1 MSKRRRSDRA
11 RHWRRVVADW
21 QASGLSRAEFCRRHE
36 LNYQTMTPWVR
47 RFEESRGL
55 PDGHQADAVGT
66 GRATT
71 RNRSVAAVRKRTA
84 GGHEQAA
91 SGRRRTAVGD
101 RPPAADC
108 APASFVEVSLPAAEI
123 DSTRYEILLGHDR
136 SIRLGAGF
144 DADVLT
150 RLIRA
155 VESC

>member
-1 MSKRRRSDRA
+1 MSKRRRSDRV
-11 RHWRRVVADW
+11 RHWKRVVADW
-21 QASGLSRAEFCRRHE
+21 RASGLSRAEFCRRQA

-47 RFEESRGL
+47 RLEKSRGR
-55 PDGHQADAVGT
+55 PGGNQAAAAGT

-71 RNRSVAAVRKRTA
+71 PKCGIAAVGKRTA
-84 GGHEQAA
+84 GVHEQAA
-91 SGRRRTAVGD
+91 PGRRRTAVGD
-101 RPPAADC
+101 RPPAAGG

-123 DSTRYEILLGHDR
+123 NSTRYEILLGHDR
-136 SIRLGAGF
+136 SIRFGAGF